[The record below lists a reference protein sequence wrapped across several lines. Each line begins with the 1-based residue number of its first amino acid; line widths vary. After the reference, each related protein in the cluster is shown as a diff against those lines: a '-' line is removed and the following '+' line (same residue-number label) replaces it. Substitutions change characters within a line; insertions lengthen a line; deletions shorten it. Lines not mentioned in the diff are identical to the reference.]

1 MVMYWSLK
9 CSIKNSYTTKFA
21 WTLTHCSSYYC
32 IFHYRRTTSSLF
44 SRTHK
49 WALHPAVT
57 CGIMNFEKSIR
68 MHQKLSIIC
77 FPEKKHRRSEDCDS
91 GVHFFLQKS
100 WRPFLNGG
108 YIWNKTEIKLKQN
121 ILFQFY
127 FRRGYMWNK
136 TETKHWNN
144 SKTF

>member
-1 MVMYWSLK
+1 MHPQDTK
-9 CSIKNSYTTKFA
+9 CTPSQSKSQF
-21 WTLTHCSSYYC
+21 LGQ
-32 IFHYRRTTSSLF
+32 FLLRGLD
-44 SRTHK
+44 
-49 WALHPAVT
+49 
-57 CGIMNFEKSIR
+57 FEV
-68 MHQKLSIIC
+68 
-77 FPEKKHRRSEDCDS
+77 D
-91 GVHFFLQKS
+91 
-100 WRPFLNGG
+100 LNGG